1 MISQVTQGIRVSIV
15 TNFEGIYFKNY
26 KIHYAFTY
34 HITIENQ
41 SKDSVQLLTRH
52 WEIFDALNEKE
63 IVDGEGVIGE
73 KPIIKSGGSY
83 TYNSG
88 CLLVSPIGAMKGYFT
103 MVNFTTTR
111 KFKVTVPTFRLGAGY
126 ALN

>member
-1 MISQVTQGIRVSIV
+1 MVSQVTQGIRVSVI

-26 KIHYAFTY
+26 KICYAFTY

-41 SKDSVQLLTRH
+41 SKDSVQLLSRY

-63 IVDGEGVIGE
+63 IVIGEGVVGQ
-73 KPIIKSGGSY
+73 KPIIKSGESY

-88 CLLVSPIGAMKGYFT
+88 CLLVSPFGAMKGYFM
-103 MVNFTTTR
+103 MVNFTSTK
-111 KFKVTVPTFRLGAGY
+111 KFKVTVPIFRLGAVY